1 MPGERSDEG
10 RDRELDLEN
19 AGCRPQGDRG
29 LFEGAWRSRFGSGVE
44 HLFPKLAGNAVATQ
58 DDPASLIRIIIAGG
72 RAAATDARPT
82 SPAIPSLGYRLS
94 DEQVAA
100 VVTYV
105 RNSWG
110 NAALPVSADT
120 VKALRARVTGA
131 AD

>member
-1 MPGERSDEG
+1 MEKDRAPAPLPASDHRMQVGEAIFVDTCAACHTR
-10 RDRELDLEN
+10 
-19 AGCRPQGDRG
+19 AGT
-29 LFEGAWRSRFGSGVE
+29 GVE
-44 HLFPKLAGNAVATQ
+44 HLFPKLAGNVVTTQ

-82 SPAIPSLGYRLS
+82 SPAMPSLGYRLS
-94 DEQVAA
+94 DDEVAA

-110 NAALPVSADT
+110 NAASAVSADM
-120 VKALRARVTGA
+120 VKALRSRVTEA